1 MANMADLAH
10 AQVPPTVLVID
21 DDVNIQMIAAQ
32 SLRNEGFQV
41 MVAADTQEALALAD
55 EYPGHIDVLLTDV
68 MLPGGNGMSLAR
80 AFLNRRPNT
89 PILYMSGFHA
99 DAIQAVQKEGGPN
112 GGFLEKPFTPRVLV
126 DRVRGLLPS
135 STPEFPARPESPL
148 RAVPAPAPAAPG
160 DPSAVNPG
168 SDAMYR
174 LESPVR
180 CPQCG
185 ETITSLKAVR
195 LLRTQVNFTSTLPR
209 RGRVVICPCCLSVV
223 PAELTNF

>member
-1 MANMADLAH
+1 MANMANLARTAH
-10 AQVPPTVLVID
+10 LPPTVLVID

-41 MVAADTQEALALAD
+41 LVAADTQEALAVA
-55 EYPGHIDVLLTDV
+55 EEFQGPIDVLLTDV
-68 MLPGGNGMSLAR
+68 MLPSGNGMSLAR
-80 AFLNRRPNT
+80 AFLNKRPNT

-99 DAIQAVQKEGGPN
+99 DAIQSVQKEGGPN

-126 DRVRGLLPS
+126 ERIRGLLPS
-135 STPEFPARPESPL
+135 AGQDFPRPESASRPV
-148 RAVPAPAPAAPG
+148 AVVTAGAE
-160 DPSAVNPG
+160 PSAAAG
-168 SDAMYR
+168 SDAVYR

-185 ETITSLKAVR
+185 ETISTLKAVR
-195 LLRTQVNFTSTLPR
+195 LLRMQVNFTSTLPR
-209 RGRVVICPCCLSVV
+209 RGRVVICPCCMSVV